1 MTASNILMLTAKFS
15 VHKLINKVLVLKMHI
30 NLFALHFLFEPRGS
44 KSKTTICRQFR
55 TPVASSEES
64 DLEWH

>member
-1 MTASNILMLTAKFS
+1 MLIAKLI

-30 NLFALHFLFEPRGS
+30 NLVALHFLFEPSGS

-55 TPVASSEES
+55 TPVDSSEEN